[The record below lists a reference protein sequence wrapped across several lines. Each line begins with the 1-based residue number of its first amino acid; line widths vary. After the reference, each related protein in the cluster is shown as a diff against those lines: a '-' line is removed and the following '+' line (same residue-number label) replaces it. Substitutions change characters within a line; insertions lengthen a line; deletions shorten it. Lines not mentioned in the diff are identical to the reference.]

1 MLRSALEGFHM
12 AIPDGGLNDA
22 QETSEYDIYHPVRGS
37 QGLLPHCLRRDWVI
51 LR

>member
-1 MLRSALEGFHM
+1 M

-37 QGLLPHCLRRDWVI
+37 QGFAGDNPKFGCGVAALGSSW
-51 LR
+51 